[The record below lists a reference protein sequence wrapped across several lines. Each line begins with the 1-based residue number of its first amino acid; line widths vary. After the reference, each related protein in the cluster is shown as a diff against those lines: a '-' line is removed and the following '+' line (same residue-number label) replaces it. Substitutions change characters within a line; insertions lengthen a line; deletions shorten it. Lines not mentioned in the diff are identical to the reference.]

1 MNGTYIDLQILVRS
15 KVDLSLKESWANTGE
30 GGLIEGDEISGK
42 VGLLRQRMDRTVE
55 NQEVWFIREYWD
67 STTNEWVRSEG
78 RNESITNEQG
88 IAEFSWSF
96 AGQTCDGDPCS
107 GLWRIIAYYQALL
120 FSLNQPITS
129 RLS

>member
-55 NQEVWFIREYWD
+55 NQEVWFIREYW
-67 STTNEWVRSEG
+67 T
-78 RNESITNEQG
+78 Q
-88 IAEFSWSF
+88 
-96 AGQTCDGDPCS
+96 
-107 GLWRIIAYYQALL
+107 
-120 FSLNQPITS
+120 QPMNGP
-129 RLS
+129 L